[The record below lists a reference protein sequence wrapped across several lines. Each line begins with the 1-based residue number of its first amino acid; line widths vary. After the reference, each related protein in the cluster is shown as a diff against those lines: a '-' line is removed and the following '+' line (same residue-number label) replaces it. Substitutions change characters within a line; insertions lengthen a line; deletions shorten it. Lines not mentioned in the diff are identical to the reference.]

1 MNGIGSSFEVQTHLS
16 VHAFSIDVRS
26 WWTTR
31 MGQPLESERRYVAV
45 SAKGCRKLWEDVEL
59 ARWAMASVASTR
71 SQVKSLVL
79 PWRRRSTVSWRCHPA
94 GGPQSLPSGM
104 VVEEPCFLVPSQQGF
119 GHAEKLK
126 RCSTFSR
133 EEGMGDLLPFPLSP
147 EPTKAEMVKGPDDFE
162 QTDEVSHIF
171 PPIGL
176 SSSAVRSRDGAMPC
190 SSTHRRPSVSR
201 RRGPLHGGVG
211 ELLPRPAAPDLVVD
225 GLALRSSD
233 FCPAGWVL
241 C

>member
-16 VHAFSIDVRS
+16 VHVFSIDVRS

-45 SAKGCRKLWEDVEL
+45 SAKGCRKIWEDVEL

-104 VVEEPCFLVPSQQGF
+104 VVEEPCFLVPSQQGS
-119 GHAEKLK
+119 GHAEIEEVQHLLAGG
-126 RCSTFSR
+126 RSR
-133 EEGMGDLLPFPLSP
+133 RP
-147 EPTKAEMVKGPDDFE
+147 
-162 QTDEVSHIF
+162 
-171 PPIGL
+171 
-176 SSSAVRSRDGAMPC
+176 SSFSAVARAHQSRDGPG
-190 SSTHRRPSVSR
+190 SR
-201 RRGPLHGGVG
+201 RFR
-211 ELLPRPAAPDLVVD
+211 AD
-225 GLALRSSD
+225 G
-233 FCPAGWVL
+233 
-241 C
+241 